1 MTSCRDFEMSRYR
14 DIDISRR
21 GCASFL
27 DLEGEGADEVAVA
40 EEIDVIEAFL
50 HFLSFVKGAVTNAFV
65 RFAAILNLLRHRI
78 RNLAALERKEFR
90 FTLTDEV
97 SFRSDDTGIEVLQ
110 ARRTGDVFGY
120 HIIELQLANMA
131 RHLRLSVVL
140 TEGRKGT

>member
-1 MTSCRDFEMSRYR
+1 MTSWRHNEGF
-14 DIDISRR
+14 
-21 GCASFL
+21 SFL
-27 DLEGEGADEVAVA
+27 NLEGEGADEVAVA

-50 HFLSFVKGAVTNAFV
+50 HFLAFVQGAITNAFV

-90 FTLTDEV
+90 FTLADEV
-97 SFRSDDTGIEVLQ
+97 SFRRDDPGIEVLQ
-110 ARRTGDVFGY
+110 ARRTGDVFSY

-140 TEGRKGT
+140 TEG